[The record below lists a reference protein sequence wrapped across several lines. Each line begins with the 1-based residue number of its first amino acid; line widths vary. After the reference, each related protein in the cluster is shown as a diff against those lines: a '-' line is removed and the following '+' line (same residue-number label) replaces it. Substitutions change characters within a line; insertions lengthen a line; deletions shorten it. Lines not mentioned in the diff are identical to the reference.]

1 MLRPLR
7 ISDPQKA
14 ALKRISTIHALC
26 RIGRF
31 GLEPDLRKIG
41 HLAYLPKTEEFVLPL
56 SRQNTAHFQ
65 RPLSV
70 ALDLQL
76 A

>member
-1 MLRPLR
+1 LGEMSMLRPLR

-31 GLEPDLRKIG
+31 GEGFLMR
-41 HLAYLPKTEEFVLPL
+41 
-56 SRQNTAHFQ
+56 
-65 RPLSV
+65 V
-70 ALDLQL
+70 A